1 MYHLKTTFFRL
12 IRGFRQVA
20 IIPLFILIFNCI
32 WAVAQPPSMM
42 FIGDSLTAGFQ
53 LRVTDAY
60 PAIIQNQVGT
70 ENIRIINAGV
80 SGDTTFSVL
89 DRLDVT
95 LRSTPNMVFLCIG
108 ANDGLRGIPPQ
119 LTKQNITAIVQKL
132 KQRNMAVILAGISLP
147 KNYSQTYIE
156 SFEKIFS
163 DVAKNEDLPFMPF
176 LLKDVAGVPTL
187 NLNDRIHPNKNGH
200 KVIAKNVL
208 EFLKKEQLIP
218 SKNQ

>member
-1 MYHLKTTFFRL
+1 MYHLKAPFFRL
-12 IRGFRQVA
+12 IHGFRLVA
-20 IIPLFILIFNCI
+20 IIPFVIFISNC
-32 WAVAQPPSMM
+32 VLVNAQPPSMM

-53 LRVTDAY
+53 LGVTDTY

-70 ENIRIINAGV
+70 KNIRIINAGV

-108 ANDGLRGIPPQ
+108 ANDGLRGIPPKM
-119 LTKQNITAIVQKL
+119 TKKNITAIVQQL
-132 KQRNMAVILAGISLP
+132 KQRNMTVILAGISLP

-156 SFEKIFS
+156 SFEKIFT

-208 EFLKKEQLIP
+208 EFLKNEQLIP

>member
-1 MYHLKTTFFRL
+1 MYHLKAPFFRL
-12 IRGFRQVA
+12 IRGFRLVA
-20 IIPLFILIFNCI
+20 IIPFVIFISNC
-32 WAVAQPPSMM
+32 VLVSAQPPSMM

-53 LRVTDAY
+53 LGVTDAY

-70 ENIRIINAGV
+70 KNIRIINAGV

-119 LTKQNITAIVQKL
+119 LTKKNITAIVEKL
-132 KQRNMAVILAGISLP
+132 KQRNMTVILAGISLP

-156 SFEKIFS
+156 SFEKIFT
-163 DVAKNEDLPFMPF
+163 DVAKNEGLPFMPF
-176 LLKDVAGVPTL
+176 LLKDVAGVPPL